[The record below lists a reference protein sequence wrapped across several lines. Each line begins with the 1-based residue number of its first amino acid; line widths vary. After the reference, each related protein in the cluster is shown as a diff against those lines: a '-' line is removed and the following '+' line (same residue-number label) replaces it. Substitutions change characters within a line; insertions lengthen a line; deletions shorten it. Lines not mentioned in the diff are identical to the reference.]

1 MPTIILAEFIL
12 KNNYFES
19 DWNVKLTDLSDI
31 VTRTKFAVPNLNIFM
46 DKGESEFLKV
56 EDIKL
61 KVWVRYV
68 EDIFFI

>member
-1 MPTIILAEFIL
+1 MAEFIL

-46 DKGESEFLKV
+46 DKGEREFLMA
-56 EDIKL
+56 EDIKP
-61 KVWVRYV
+61 
-68 EDIFFI
+68 